1 MFEKKDYLVVLNPE
15 TNKKVL
21 VRVLDSEKQTAK
33 VVDKSA
39 AFSSTKQI
47 INYDSD
53 TVLAWLGP
61 NPKYGNVFGVKVE
74 PYINKLELKPYGTIY
89 LFRDLNTTEES
100 LLLKDLKACADKMKA
115 FKLDGIFPLDVE
127 IREKA
132 GMYVGFAKV
141 VYNGED
147 YEKIM
152 TLKPHSFSDSLRPTI
167 YHEFG
172 HFIWDL
178 FLSEKYKAKWTRLY
192 VNNVEVKN
200 ASKHII
206 ENITEDVKKNGIEIV
221 EDYSDE
227 YSTVADAIIDYVT
240 DYHTLTYKQLVLL
253 SNQGYDVTEYFPTH
267 VELVDHETTIT
278 DYADKSVE
286 EYFAEAFSF
295 YMTSQK
301 LPKKVEKLMAKTYS
315 KVKGL

>member
-1 MFEKKDYLVVLNPE
+1 MFNKKDYLVVLNPE

-21 VRVLDSEKQTAK
+21 VKVIDSKKQTAK
-33 VVDKSA
+33 VVDKTA
-39 AFSSTKQI
+39 AFSGTKQI
-47 INYDSD
+47 ITYDED

-74 PYINKLELKPYGTIY
+74 PYINKLELKPYDTIY
-89 LFRDLNTTEES
+89 LFRDLNTTEEN
-100 LLLKDLKACADKMKA
+100 LLLKDLKACADKMRQL
-115 FKLDGIFPLDVE
+115 KLDGIFPLEVE
-127 IREKA
+127 VREKS
-132 GMYVGFAKV
+132 GMYVGLAKV
-141 VYNGED
+141 QYNGED
-147 YEKIM
+147 IEKIM

-178 FLSEKYKAKWTRLY
+178 FLTEKYKAKWTRLY
-192 VNNVEVKN
+192 VNNVKVKTAN
-200 ASKHII
+200 SHII
-206 ENITEDVKKNGIEIV
+206 ENITADVKKNGISIV
-221 EDYSDE
+221 EDYSDD
-227 YSTVADAIIDYVT
+227 YSLVSDAIIDYIT
-240 DYHTLTYKQLVLL
+240 DYHTLTYKQLLLL

-295 YMTSQK
+295 YMTGQK
-301 LPKKVEKLMAKTYS
+301 LPKKVNLLMNKTYK